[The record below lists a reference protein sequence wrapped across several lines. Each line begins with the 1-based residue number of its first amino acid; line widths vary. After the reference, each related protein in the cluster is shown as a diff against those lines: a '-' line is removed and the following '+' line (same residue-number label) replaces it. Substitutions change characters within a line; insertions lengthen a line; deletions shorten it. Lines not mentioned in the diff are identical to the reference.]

1 VSQSASASSKKH
13 SGPKRNPD
21 THRAIIDAAEHLLG
35 AEGYLSFSLEKVAL
49 RAGVGKQTIYKW
61 WGSKPALVLEVFH
74 DRLLPPV
81 RQYNGE
87 VPYQK
92 FIKSTL
98 LEFGKHLTRRDYNQ
112 AVICLLAEMH
122 ANPKLSE
129 LSRTSVFI
137 PRLKYIHEGL
147 DLAIKRGDI
156 LPDID
161 PNIVTDELYG
171 AIWYQVMI
179 RQEPVTTKFVG
190 TLVDQVLAGI
200 GAR

>member
-1 VSQSASASSKKH
+1 
-13 SGPKRNPD
+13 
-21 THRAIIDAAEHLLG
+21 
-35 AEGYLSFSLEKVAL
+35 
-49 RAGVGKQTIYKW
+49 
-61 WGSKPALVLEVFH
+61 
-74 DRLLPPV
+74 
-81 RQYNGE
+81 
-87 VPYQK
+87 
-92 FIKSTL
+92 L